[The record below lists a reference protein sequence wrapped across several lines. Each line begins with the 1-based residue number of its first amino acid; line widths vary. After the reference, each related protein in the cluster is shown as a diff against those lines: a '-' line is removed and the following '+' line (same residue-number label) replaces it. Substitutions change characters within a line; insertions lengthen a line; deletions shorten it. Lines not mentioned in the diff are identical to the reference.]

1 MTNHLV
7 HYSSPYYDPIK
18 AHEYYMKT
26 RKLKG
31 TSSKISTA
39 GLNDEGKAAAKY
51 VKNQLTT
58 ERKTKVTAN
67 NEASKSEIE
76 KLRAQKKSNIEAHK
90 SMMENRINTLREK
103 VKRMSAFDKT
113 RNRDR
118 VSAIISNLR
127 AQNQAVREQ
136 LNAEFKSQSE
146 GIRTERKTTN
156 ENLKTEYDD
165 KYASELERIKATPGF
180 QRVYKSKRKSS
191 T

>member
-1 MTNHLV
+1 MMNHLA
-7 HYSSPYYDPIK
+7 HYSSPYYDPVK

-26 RKLKG
+26 RRLKG
-31 TSSKISTA
+31 SSSKTSTS

-58 ERKTKVTAN
+58 ERKAKVAAN
-67 NEASKSEIE
+67 NEASQSEIE
-76 KLRAQKKSNIEAHK
+76 RLRDQKKSNIEAHK
-90 SMMENRINTLREK
+90 SAMENRIQSLRDK
-103 VKRMSAFDKT
+103 VKRMSASDKT

-136 LNAEFKSQSE
+136 LNAEFKSQSD
-146 GIRTERKTTN
+146 GIRTEKKTTN
-156 ENLKTEYDD
+156 QNLKTEYDK